1 MASFRADA
9 RDWGNEMSF
18 LKPLSTDTT
27 RDKLMTVAD
36 GAIVLS
42 KTVCQK
48 DALPRQ
54 IELYRQYIE
63 ADFMGTR

>member
-1 MASFRADA
+1 
-9 RDWGNEMSF
+9 MSF